1 MSNRFKLFATIA
13 IIVVGLAV
21 LFGSLG
27 STASTLLWQMS
38 DSGTWPLPLLTVTA
52 LVDSVNPCAF
62 SILLITI
69 AFLMS
74 LGHSRRS
81 VLAIGGVYILGI
93 FVVYLSIGL
102 GILQVLHL
110 FNTPHFM
117 AKLGAAILL
126 IVGLLNVIEHFFP
139 DFPIKLR
146 IPTMAHGRIASLM
159 NKATIPAA
167 FVLGILVG
175 LCEFLFTGG
184 PYMSALGLLHDKASQ
199 RVGFGYLLLY
209 NLIFVLPLV
218 IMLALASEQSFL
230 GKLEVWKNRH
240 TEDMRLWTGI
250 AAIILAFIIY
260 SL

>member
-1 MSNRFKLFATIA
+1 MSTRFKLFAIVA
-13 IIVVGLAV
+13 IVVIGLAI
-21 LFGSLG
+21 LFGSMG
-27 STASTLLWQMS
+27 STASELLWRMS
-38 DSGTWPLPLLTVTA
+38 DSGTWLLPLLTVTA

-74 LGHSRRS
+74 VGHSRRS
-81 VLAIGGVYILGI
+81 VLAIGSVYILGI
-93 FVVYLSIGL
+93 FIVYLSIGL

-117 AKLGAAILL
+117 AKLGAVILL
-126 IVGLLNVIEHFFP
+126 VVGLLNVVEHFFP
-139 DFPIKLR
+139 DFPLKLR

-167 FVLGILVG
+167 LLLGILVG
-175 LCEFLFTGG
+175 LCEFPCTGG
-184 PYMSALGLLHDKASQ
+184 PYMSALGLLHDQAS
-199 RVGFGYLLLY
+199 RWVGLGYLLLY

-230 GKLEVWKNRH
+230 SKLESWKARR